1 MELRRKQS
9 EIALSNLTDNRHFAR
24 IPFRVPVR
32 ATIFPTYDGTGE
44 AAKTCHVLANDISEG
59 GVSIICSRPVRPGQR
74 IELDMPDRKQ
84 NAIACR
90 VVPVEGGRY
99 LIGCQFE
106 EVSAPQT
113 VEISS

>member
-1 MELRRKQS
+1 METRSRQS
-9 EIALSNLTDNRHFAR
+9 EIALSDLTDNRGSAR

-32 ATIFPTYDGTGE
+32 AIIFPTYEETGE
-44 AAKTCHVLANDISEG
+44 VPKTCHVLANDISES
-59 GVSIICSRPVRPGQR
+59 GVSIICSRPVRAGQR

-84 NAIACR
+84 KAVACR

-106 EVSAPQT
+106 DASG
-113 VEISS
+113 